1 MLAGLLRDVLHTA
14 VDGGQRA
21 QLGLLSGSLPE
32 LGQDIS
38 PLTLDV
44 MPLSAAVLRVR
55 IGAPGRWEVPQALFA
70 NRDAP
75 GADLFFLHLLS
86 TITAHQCAVWR
97 GQSAN
102 ATVSASPRMCSL
114 QRSA

>member
-1 MLAGLLRDVLHTA
+1 MLHAA

-75 GADLFFLHLLS
+75 GADSWLAPALHPNCTS
-86 TITAHQCAVWR
+86 VCCKAWPVCTSPCIC
-97 GQSAN
+97 QS
-102 ATVSASPRMCSL
+102 SM
-114 QRSA
+114 RS

>member
-1 MLAGLLRDVLHTA
+1 MLRAA
-14 VDGGQRA
+14 VDEGQRA

-38 PLTLDV
+38 PLALDV
-44 MPLSAAVLRVR
+44 APVSAAVLRAR

-75 GADLFFLHLLS
+75 GAGLPLSCALQGCCTPVCRVAGRVQVGRLLPV
-86 TITAHQCAVWR
+86 TTRC
-97 GQSAN
+97 
-102 ATVSASPRMCSL
+102 L
-114 QRSA
+114 

>member
-1 MLAGLLRDVLHTA
+1 MLDAGWAVNVHVLRAA

-21 QLGLLSGSLPE
+21 QLGLLSGSLPY

-44 MPLSAAVLRVR
+44 MPASAAVLRVR

-75 GADLFFLHLLS
+75 GAGL
-86 TITAHQCAVWR
+86 
-97 GQSAN
+97 
-102 ATVSASPRMCSL
+102 
-114 QRSA
+114 